1 MEYIMNKRNMVKV
14 RTTYLRD
21 PRTIMPREKSKNN
34 PNGEGFTR
42 GAPLACLMSYIDR
55 KNNAICYNFAVCAS
69 GNQERKGDA
78 FNKKL
83 AAKIVSGRLDI
94 APFIVQGDIPNTGHE
109 ITKLIMADIYAHSEE
124 ELEAKIK
131 LDKEI
136 GRRLAAGETVDMPIK
151 NDNKIPQTMRSL
163 VKLWIKKASLPRL
176 IKSVSRSMTVSM
188 D

>member
-1 MEYIMNKRNMVKV
+1 MRNRNMTKV

-55 KNNAICYNFAVCAS
+55 KNNAICYHFAVCAS

-94 APFIVQGDIPNTGHE
+94 DPFIVQGDIPNTGHE

-136 GRRLAAGETVDMPIK
+136 ERRLVAGETVDMPTK
-151 NDNKIPQTMRSL
+151 DDSKIPQTLRSL
-163 VKLWIKKASLPRL
+163 VKRWLRKAAMPRL
-176 IKSVSRSMTVSM
+176 TKNVNRTMTVSM